1 MRPPRPQPPWRRF
14 KSPFISSA
22 VKGSPA
28 GTPSI
33 IAVKRGPCDSP
44 AVKYLI
50 LFLQIRFHL
59 FKWYLIDGC
68 TPQFR
73 NTDCLNHVY
82 ASLLVMFYSIIKLI
96 NLPRLVIRWQAK
108 FLAHVLNSL
117 GNALWHQ
124 AFFLSHTRDL
134 HHTNRDCFTV
144 HDFTITSGCFNR
156 MTNGMTKIKVKA
168 DTII

>member
-73 NTDCLNHVY
+73 HALSNWTPQL
-82 ASLLVMFYSIIKLI
+82 SLKNCQHSSQKTRCKTLAL
-96 NLPRLVIRWQAK
+96 R
-108 FLAHVLNSL
+108 FLTV
-117 GNALWHQ
+117 
-124 AFFLSHTRDL
+124 AFFMPKLVLKS
-134 HHTNRDCFTV
+134 
-144 HDFTITSGCFNR
+144 I
-156 MTNGMTKIKVKA
+156 
-168 DTII
+168 